1 MKDIDV
7 SKIILKFL
15 TNWEIILVEP
25 EKVNNTDRGRNLIT
39 CLKTNGDDQ
48 FLSFLNLSVNN
59 QSTTLAS

>member
-25 EKVNNTDRGRNLIT
+25 EKVNNTDRGRNLST
-39 CLKTNGDDQ
+39 CLKANGDDQ

-59 QSTTLAS
+59 QSTALAS

>member
-1 MKDIDV
+1 M

-25 EKVNNTDRGRNLIT
+25 EKVNNTDRGRNLSI
-39 CLKTNGDDQ
+39 CLKAKGDDQ

-59 QSTTLAS
+59 QSTALAS